1 VRQAECGGDIVL
13 ALISESTGQK
23 IPRNCSDPK
32 KELIGMSLK
41 KYPHFF
47 LHPFTPQL

>member
-1 VRQAECGGDIVL
+1 MVL
-13 ALISESTGQK
+13 TLLLERKGQE

-41 KYPHFF
+41 KYLKQWVHVLDPTA
-47 LHPFTPQL
+47 LVFTVY